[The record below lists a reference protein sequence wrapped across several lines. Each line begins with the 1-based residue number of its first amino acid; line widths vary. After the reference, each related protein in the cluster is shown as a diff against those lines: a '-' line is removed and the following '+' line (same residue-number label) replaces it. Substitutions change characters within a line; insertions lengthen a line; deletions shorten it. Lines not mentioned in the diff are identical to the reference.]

1 MRPGLGDQRSHWQ
14 DSFALIVEKKR
25 EKRGWGGEGREG
37 VMPMLA
43 QLTLTN

>member
-14 DSFALIVEKKR
+14 DSFELIVEKKR
-25 EKRGWGGEGREG
+25 GKRGWEAREG